1 MHSPQ
6 PVPATRS
13 LTLPGTALHSGLFH
27 MRACWLLISSRQ
39 SPDAAS
45 VASQLTQRGAGPG
58 ARAEPHIFGAHMLSR
73 TPFCSAQAGPIQE
86 SSPWRERTLGKIA
99 VRTAA
104 GKSLPNAVHGP
115 LSGDFSGDLH
125 GCALSP
131 ARGHSAKI
139 RS

>member
-73 TPFCSAQAGPIQE
+73 TPFCSGQAGPIQE

-99 VRTAA
+99 VRTAEFPPQQQ
-104 GKSLPNAVHGP
+104 GNPYLMLSTDLYLVTFLGIYMAVH
-115 LSGDFSGDLH
+115 
-125 GCALSP
+125 
-131 ARGHSAKI
+131 
-139 RS
+139 